1 MTTQTADDTVF
12 SALIRPHRS
21 MGAEGR
27 RLVITLVAVA
37 GVISSIPF
45 MIIGAWPVA
54 GYFGLDVLLLAI
66 AFRVNQNRAHEWEE
80 VLLTPVQLHFRRV
93 SHRGETAEWHL
104 NPAWVRIER
113 GSEDEDFG
121 LQDLAIVSGP
131 TRIPVAKHLSPLER
145 AQFARAFEAG
155 LLKAKRGPRFAH

>member
-1 MTTQTADDTVF
+1 MCCCW
-12 SALIRPHRS
+12 
-21 MGAEGR
+21 
-27 RLVITLVAVA
+27 RL
-37 GVISSIPF
+37 PF
-45 MIIGAWPVA
+45 GWTE
-54 GYFGLDVLLLAI
+54 
-66 AFRVNQNRAHEWEE
+66 NRAHEWEE

-131 TRIPVAKHLSPLER
+131 TRISVARHLSPRER
-145 AQFARAFEAG
+145 AQFASAFEAG